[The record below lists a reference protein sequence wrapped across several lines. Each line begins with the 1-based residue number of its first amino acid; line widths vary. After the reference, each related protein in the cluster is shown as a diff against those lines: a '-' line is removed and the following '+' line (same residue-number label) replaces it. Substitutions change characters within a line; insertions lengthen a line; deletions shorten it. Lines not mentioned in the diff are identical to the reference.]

1 MTSFSTRS
9 AIFLSRALSFIRPR
23 NSAHSLIDIAA
34 TSAMDFSITVTA
46 RTIGFSLVPSQVGQG
61 TSRM

>member
-1 MTSFSTRS
+1 MTSFRTRS
-9 AIFLSRALSFIRPR
+9 AIFLSRESSFIRPR
-23 NSAHSLIDIAA
+23 KSAHSLIDIAA

-46 RTIGFSLVPSQVGQG
+46 STIGLSRVPSQVGQG